1 MDHERKYIYTHTTR
15 YNLIGEAGP
24 GLFPSDCQTVMTDG
38 RGRCRYNVVIEWSG
52 GRSSVIVSTAISFD
66 WNDTHRGNLIRP
78 SSIASELLSSRPT
91 ACCSVRALRAWNS
104 TCGKQRAEAR
114 VVVGVEVWRLKNG
127 GSRGELFRASF
138 NARSFLGNW
147 SGWAACERRSDRAT
161 RWGNRCS
168 VRWERREEL
177 MKPLRSRLI
186 RGEMFSTLSFYS
198 TLVSNPAWKSE
209 VRLKISR
216 TTLLRVIDT
225 YYR

>member
-1 MDHERKYIYTHTTR
+1 
-15 YNLIGEAGP
+15 
-24 GLFPSDCQTVMTDG
+24 MTDG

-91 ACCSVRALRAWNS
+91 ACCSMRETARVAS
-104 TCGKQRAEAR
+104 SVQEAR

-198 TLVSNPAWKSE
+198 TLVSKPAWKSE